1 MWYRCSEVCQ
11 GFNEKKLYI
20 LIITDKEVTPFPRE
34 WLPIRS
40 RMKTRLHADRFKW
53 LHSQNKVDKKRR
65 SCQIWVPNIP
75 KSLNTVHWIILPRKK
90 IVHTLLK
97 NAEQASRD
105 NRWFNQTIMA
115 GSSGNIDQ
123 VVKLSQAIS
132 KTTTGVVEFF
142 SGLNIFL
149 AFTAFLGNVLILFAL
164 RQVTSIHPPTKLL
177 FQCLAVTDL
186 CVGFIV
192 QPLFCVY
199 FMLHVRE
206 MNVNS
211 LYYIFKVG
219 GSLTYILCG
228 VSVLTSTAIN
238 VDRLLAL
245 MLGMRYKHVVTFSR
259 IRYVVISF
267 WFTGALFVAL
277 WVWRRDIGQKLSS
290 TFIVLSLITSI
301 SSFVKIYLKLRQ
313 HQTQIQNN
321 FPQGLLSELGN
332 QLKIARYKKTVSS
345 ILWVQFALL
354 VCYVPYGVLAGTKM
368 RDSAVPKLATE
379 TLIFMNS
386 FLNPVLYC
394 WKIGEVRKKV
404 KGIIRQLWCC

>member
-1 MWYRCSEVCQ
+1 M
-11 GFNEKKLYI
+11 
-20 LIITDKEVTPFPRE
+20 
-34 WLPIRS
+34 
-40 RMKTRLHADRFKW
+40 
-53 LHSQNKVDKKRR
+53 
-65 SCQIWVPNIP
+65 
-75 KSLNTVHWIILPRKK
+75 
-90 IVHTLLK
+90 
-97 NAEQASRD
+97 AS
-105 NRWFNQTIMA
+105 
-115 GSSGNIDQ
+115 SSGNIDQ

-164 RQVTSIHPPTKLL
+164 RRVTSIHQPTKLL
-177 FQCLAVTDL
+177 FQCLAMTDL

-192 QPLFCVY
+192 QPLFCAY

-211 LYYIFKVG
+211 LYYILKVG
-219 GSLTYILCG
+219 GGLTNILCG
-228 VSVLTSTAIN
+228 ISVLTSTAIN

-267 WFTGALFVAL
+267 WLTGALFVAL

-301 SSFVKIYLKLRQ
+301 SSFVKIYLRLRQ

-321 FPQGLLSELGN
+321 FPQGFLSELGN
-332 QLKIARYKKTVSS
+332 QLNIARYKKTVSS

-354 VCYVPYGVLAGTKM
+354 VCYVPYGILAGTKM
-368 RDSAVPKLATE
+368 LDSVVPKMATE
-379 TLIFMNS
+379 TMIFINS
-386 FLNPVLYC
+386 SLNPVLYC

-404 KGIIRQLWCC
+404 KGIIGQLWCC

>member
-1 MWYRCSEVCQ
+1 
-11 GFNEKKLYI
+11 
-20 LIITDKEVTPFPRE
+20 
-34 WLPIRS
+34 
-40 RMKTRLHADRFKW
+40 
-53 LHSQNKVDKKRR
+53 
-65 SCQIWVPNIP
+65 
-75 KSLNTVHWIILPRKK
+75 
-90 IVHTLLK
+90 
-97 NAEQASRD
+97 
-105 NRWFNQTIMA
+105 MA

-164 RQVTSIHPPTKLL
+164 RQVTSIHQPTKLL
-177 FQCLAVTDL
+177 FQCLAMTDL

-192 QPLFCVY
+192 QPLFCAY

-211 LYYIFKVG
+211 LYYILKVG
-219 GSLTYILCG
+219 GGLTNILCG
-228 VSVLTSTAIN
+228 ISVLTSTAIN

-290 TFIVLSLITSI
+290 TFIVLSMITSI
-301 SSFVKIYLKLRQ
+301 SSFVKIYLRLRQ

-321 FPQGLLSELGN
+321 FPQGRLSELGN
-332 QLKIARYKKTVSS
+332 QLNIARYKKTVSS

-354 VCYVPYGVLAGTKM
+354 VCYVPYGILAGTKM
-368 RDSAVPKLATE
+368 LDSVVPKMATE
-379 TLIFMNS
+379 TMIFMNS
-386 FLNPVLYC
+386 SLNPVLYC

-404 KGIIRQLWCC
+404 RGIIGQLWCC